1 MRRRRLMHWTR
12 RRRIVVVAVGCG
24 ALLVVVG
31 LALWSPALPWA
42 ANHYSFALPGK
53 DGLPYYLH
61 YNGRRYATQGMCARA
76 GWCAGQPRTCES
88 QARLVA
94 DELWPLRQV
103 DQVNTPLGPSY
114 PILMPGIVPADMTTT
129 LLFVPYQGCYQV
141 YALEGGP

>member
-1 MRRRRLMHWTR
+1 MRWTR
-12 RRRIVVVAVGCG
+12 RRITAASAVAV
-24 ALLVVVG
+24 LLLILLGVV
-31 LALWSPALPWA
+31 LWSPALPWE

-76 GWCAGQPRTCES
+76 GWCAGQQRACES
-88 QARLVA
+88 QGQLAA
-94 DELWPLRQV
+94 DQLWPLREV
-103 DQVNTPLGPSY
+103 DRVNTLLGPSY
-114 PILMPGIVPADMTTT
+114 PVLMPGVVPADMTTT

>member
-1 MRRRRLMHWTR
+1 MRSTR
-12 RRRIVVVAVGCG
+12 RRIAT
-24 ALLVVVG
+24 AAAAAAMLLILLG

-76 GWCAGQPRTCES
+76 GWCAGQQRTCES
-88 QARLVA
+88 QARLA
-94 DELWPLRQV
+94 GEELWPLREV
-103 DQVNTPLGPSY
+103 ERVNTLLGPSY
-114 PILMPGIVPADMTTT
+114 SIQMPTIVPPGITTT